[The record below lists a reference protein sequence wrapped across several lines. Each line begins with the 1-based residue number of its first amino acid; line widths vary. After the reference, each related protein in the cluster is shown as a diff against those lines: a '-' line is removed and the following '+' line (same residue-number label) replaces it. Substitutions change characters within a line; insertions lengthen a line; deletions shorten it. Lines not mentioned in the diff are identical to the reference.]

1 MKSYY
6 QAKHFLGAME
16 NFLHLEMQEEKH
28 FSFLLLDIMEGR
40 CLIENSQG
48 FSELS
53 VARQEQEIF
62 VKAT

>member
-1 MKSYY
+1 
-6 QAKHFLGAME
+6 ME
-16 NFLHLEMQEEKH
+16 NLLHLEMQEEKQ
-28 FSFLLLDIMEGR
+28 FFLDIMEGR

>member
-1 MKSYY
+1 
-6 QAKHFLGAME
+6 
-16 NFLHLEMQEEKH
+16 
-28 FSFLLLDIMEGR
+28 MEGR

-62 VKAT
+62 VKAYLAEPVGIDCVYSKVSFIANILSITGGNYSLLCIT

>member
-1 MKSYY
+1 
-6 QAKHFLGAME
+6 ME
-16 NFLHLEMQEEKH
+16 NFLHLEMQEEKQ
-28 FSFLLLDIMEGR
+28 FFFLDIMEGR

>member
-1 MKSYY
+1 
-6 QAKHFLGAME
+6 ME
-16 NFLHLEMQEEKH
+16 NFLHLEMQEEKP

-48 FSELS
+48 FSVLS